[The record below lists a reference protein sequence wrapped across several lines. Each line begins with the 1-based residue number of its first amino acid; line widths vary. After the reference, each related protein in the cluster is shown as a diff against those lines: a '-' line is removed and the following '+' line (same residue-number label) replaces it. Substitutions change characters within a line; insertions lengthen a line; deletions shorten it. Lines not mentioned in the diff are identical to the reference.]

1 MKIKEVLTRK
11 PLYKQKEEVIKKM
24 ESEELEKKK
33 EQLKRL
39 RSLSKPLDM
48 NEIEQHKQRYLE
60 KKVQKDREL
69 TDRREKILLEIEDK
83 NKFDQQ

>member
-1 MKIKEVLTRK
+1 M
-11 PLYKQKEEVIKKM
+11 
-24 ESEELEKKK
+24 SGKKK

-60 KKVQKDREL
+60 KKV
-69 TDRREKILLEIEDK
+69 
-83 NKFDQQ
+83 

>member
-83 NKFDQQ
+83 NKFDHQ